1 MLPDDR
7 DQEHFLHRSRE
18 VIARTSNPNTN
29 IIILSGDVHYAEI
42 LRDDCSAH
50 IHGYALKEWTS
61 SGLSHSDGE
70 YPYIGAIPYHLGLYL
85 APPTYSSEKDRY
97 PNRNAAVID
106 FSLGKRREDSAAELT
121 VIGREG
127 QTVLT
132 DRLDHAY
139 FG

>member
-18 VIARTSNPNTN
+18 VIARTSNANTN

-50 IHGYALKEWTS
+50 IHGYPLKEWTS

-70 YPYIGAIPYHLGLYL
+70 YPYIGSLPFHLGLYL
-85 APPTYSSEKDRY
+85 VPPTFSTDRDRY
-97 PNRNAAVID
+97 SKRNAAIID
-106 FSLGKRREDSAAELT
+106 FTLGQTHRDSVAELT
-121 VIGREG
+121 IIGREG
-127 QTVLT
+127 QKVLSE
-132 DRLDHAY
+132 RLDNSY
-139 FG
+139 FR